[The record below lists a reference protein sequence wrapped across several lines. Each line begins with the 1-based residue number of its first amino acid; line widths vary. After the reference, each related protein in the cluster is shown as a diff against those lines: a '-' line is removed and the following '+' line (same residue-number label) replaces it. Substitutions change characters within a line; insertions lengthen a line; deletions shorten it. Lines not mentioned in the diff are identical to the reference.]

1 MSLYIHIILRLIYYC
16 FYSPYVHIVFQHW
29 SILPHPAL
37 DRGKA
42 WRGLWSQRIGLR
54 ALQMFGGPGPGSK
67 WLVWHKKETMG
78 RGFQDLPSV
87 MVLFTCPN
95 LPSVTCSYWFIYGF
109 ILECLAV
116 SCAWTIV
123 MHGTRGS
130 AAKCDQS
137 WSMSGSGNF
146 DAAGGQRC
154 SCSMSDMQTWMA
166 ICKAHWFLSFIYS
179 PFVMMNA
186 GCTSSRK
193 SSLRS
198 ALNLST
204 AQAFGCLVRGNF
216 SAALRALATS
226 WKLYSGVGLQLFW
239 KLYQNQYSTNQCTWP
254 IVCPVVVICFY
265 LHLFLAT
272 GPPWAMG
279 PGTAVYWEMQTH
291 FSDVLHALRP
301 SQGSYVPVPLWCCE
315 GKPMWTKLDKMSHG
329 ALSTFVKMHSTCSTN
344 RYNAY
349 YSLH

>member
-137 WSMSGSGNF
+137 WSVRLGQLWRSGRPAMFVQHVRHADLNGN
-146 DAAGGQRC
+146 
-154 SCSMSDMQTWMA
+154 MQSTLIFEFHILT
-166 ICKAHWFLSFIYS
+166 ICDDECW
-179 PFVMMNA
+179 
-186 GCTSSRK
+186 
-193 SSLRS
+193 
-198 ALNLST
+198 
-204 AQAFGCLVRGNF
+204 
-216 SAALRALATS
+216 
-226 WKLYSGVGLQLFW
+226 
-239 KLYQNQYSTNQCTWP
+239 
-254 IVCPVVVICFY
+254 
-265 LHLFLAT
+265 LHKFA
-272 GPPWAMG
+272 
-279 PGTAVYWEMQTH
+279 
-291 FSDVLHALRP
+291 
-301 SQGSYVPVPLWCCE
+301 
-315 GKPMWTKLDKMSHG
+315 
-329 ALSTFVKMHSTCSTN
+329 
-344 RYNAY
+344 
-349 YSLH
+349 